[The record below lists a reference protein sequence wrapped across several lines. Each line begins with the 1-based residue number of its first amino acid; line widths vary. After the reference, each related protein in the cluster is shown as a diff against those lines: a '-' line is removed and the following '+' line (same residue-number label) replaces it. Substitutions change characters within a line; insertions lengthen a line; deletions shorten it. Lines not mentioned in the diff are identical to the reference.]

1 MKNKFKKIKYL
12 KLFLLVI
19 ILVLPFSSA
28 FNFFDE
34 DIDLIS
40 SDLRFYEINT
50 CSIPLLQFLNTN
62 PNVAYQDHYNIRAN
76 NYSSIICHGTITGVD
91 QIGYEFYVSIGT
103 NTFLNIM
110 TMSLLLMLIISL
122 IKPSDEYR
130 VLNYKYIIFSSII
143 ASIIMLGGI
152 YGQKN
157 FYSKNFYIFKF
168 DTLNQYLKLFLLFL
182 IISLCFTFLYET
194 RKSILFNYVPF
205 VFILPGIV
213 SGTTFSI
220 LGFLLVT
227 IGINHI
233 LQNLKKYKNIIFAY
247 SCLVSIW
254 IWIANYY
261 IQDNTYNFDPDK
273 IIGLAITTFN
283 PISVIYISL
292 FFIFLVSGV
301 FKLTIDFRNPDYLGK
316 LFQNFTIASCILL
329 LSGIVASNFPIF
341 NFFFSYFSGQ
351 HKLGTTENN
360 LFNFNEW
367 GEFTA
372 WRGVFPSA
380 ETAGEFFAFNILLY
394 FIFTNFKLRQVK
406 DFMYLVFPFTGLML
420 SNNRSAIFLLTSLLL
435 IVFLGRSIKK
445 STVPIVLSLA
455 ALAVFVVG
463 IQNLSYSV
471 DFMSDKI
478 INVALDYSFEEKQ
491 SSGIINLLGESNIF
505 TYLFSLFSIFGFLV
519 NRSEMWGIF
528 LARYDSTVI
537 ETFFGVGP
545 YNLIKHYS
553 LHPIEQ
559 TNSFLLPHSSLLNS
573 IIFFGFVGT
582 ILIIMGF
589 ALIQYRLYKKKNF
602 NILYMNIFIFI
613 NLLKS
618 DSILYVG
625 SLVFYLSIFYLS
637 YNMTKNEKINSK

>member
-1 MKNKFKKIKYL
+1 MA
-12 KLFLLVI
+12 I

-50 CSIPLLQFLNTN
+50 CSIPLVQFLNTN

-76 NYSSIICHGTITGVD
+76 NYSSILCHGTITGVD
-91 QIGYEFYVSIGT
+91 QIGHEFYISIGT

-110 TMSLLLMLIISL
+110 TMALLLMLIISL
-122 IKPSDEYR
+122 ITPSEEHH
-130 VLNYKYIIFSSII
+130 VLNYKYIIFSSNI
-143 ASIIMLGGI
+143 ASIIMLGGV

-205 VFILPGIV
+205 VFIFPGIV

-233 LQNLKKYKNIIFAY
+233 LQNLNRYKNIIFAY

-261 IQDNTYNFDPDK
+261 IQNNTYNFDPDK

-301 FKLTIDFRNPDYLGK
+301 FKLTIDFRNPDSFGK
-316 LFQNFTIASCILL
+316 LFQNFSITSCVLL
-329 LSGIVASNFPIF
+329 LSGVIAANFPLF
-341 NFFFSYFSGQ
+341 NFLFSYFSGQ
-351 HKLGTTENN
+351 HKLGTIEKN
-360 LFNFNEW
+360 LFSFNEW
-367 GEFTA
+367 GEFIA

-394 FIFTNFKLRQVK
+394 FIFTNFKFRRVK
-406 DFMYLVFPFTGLML
+406 DIIYLIFPFIGLIL
-420 SNNRSAIFLLTSLLL
+420 SNNRSAIFLLISIL
-435 IVFLGRSIKK
+435 IVIFFGRFIKR
-445 STVPIVLSLA
+445 SALPIILSLVG
-455 ALAVFVVG
+455 LTVLVVG
-463 IQNLSYSV
+463 IQNFGYPIE
-471 DFMSDKI
+471 FMSNKI
-478 INVALDYSFEEKQ
+478 INVATDYSFDGNQ
-491 SSGIINLLGESNIF
+491 SSGIVNLDGEGNF
-505 TYLFSLFSIFGFLV
+505 FKYLFSIFSIFGFLV

-528 LARYDSTVI
+528 LARYESNVI

-553 LHPIEQ
+553 LHPIEE
-559 TNSFLLPHSSLLNS
+559 TKSFLLPHSSLLNS
-573 IIFFGFVGT
+573 ILFFGLIGT
-582 ILIIMGF
+582 IFVIMGF
-589 ALIQYRLYKKKNF
+589 AVIQYRLYKKKNLHL
-602 NILYMNIFIFI
+602 LYMNIFIFI

-625 SLVFYLSIFYLS
+625 SLVFYLSIFCFGYKV
-637 YNMTKNEKINSK
+637 TKNEKINSK

>member
-1 MKNKFKKIKYL
+1 MA
-12 KLFLLVI
+12 I

-50 CSIPLLQFLNTN
+50 CSIPLVQFLNTN

-76 NYSSIICHGTITGVD
+76 NYSSILCHGTITGVD
-91 QIGYEFYVSIGT
+91 QIGHEFYISIGT

-110 TMSLLLMLIISL
+110 TMALLLMLIISL
-122 IKPSDEYR
+122 ITPSEEYH

-143 ASIIMLGGI
+143 ASIIMLGGV

-182 IISLCFTFLYET
+182 IVSLCFTFLYET

-205 VFILPGIV
+205 VFIFPGIV

-233 LQNLKKYKNIIFAY
+233 LQNLNRYKNIIFAY

-254 IWIANYY
+254 VWIANYY
-261 IQDNTYNFDPDK
+261 IQNNTYNFDPDK

-301 FKLTIDFRNPDYLGK
+301 FKLTIDFRNPDSFGK
-316 LFQNFTIASCILL
+316 LFQNFSITSCVLL
-329 LSGIVASNFPIF
+329 LSGVIAANFPLF
-341 NFFFSYFSGQ
+341 NFLFSYFSGQ
-351 HKLGTTENN
+351 HKLGTIEKN
-360 LFNFNEW
+360 LFSFNEW
-367 GEFTA
+367 GEFIA

-394 FIFTNFKLRQVK
+394 FIFTNFKFRRVK
-406 DFMYLVFPFTGLML
+406 DIIYLIFPFIGLIL
-420 SNNRSAIFLLTSLLL
+420 SNNRAAIFLLISIL
-435 IVFLGRSIKK
+435 IFIFFGRFIKR
-445 STVPIVLSLA
+445 STLPIILSLVG
-455 ALAVFVVG
+455 LTVLVVG
-463 IQNLSYSV
+463 IQNFGYPIE
-471 DFMSDKI
+471 FMSDKI
-478 INVALDYSFEEKQ
+478 INVALDYSFDGNQ
-491 SSGIINLLGESNIF
+491 SSGIVNLVGEGNF
-505 TYLFSLFSIFGFLV
+505 FKYLFSIFSIFGFLV

-528 LARYDSTVI
+528 LARYESNVI

-545 YNLIKHYS
+545 YNLIKQYS
-553 LHPIEQ
+553 LHPIEE
-559 TNSFLLPHSSLLNS
+559 TKSFLLPHSSLLNS
-573 IIFFGFVGT
+573 ILFFGLIGT
-582 ILIIMGF
+582 ILVIMGF
-589 ALIQYRLYKKKNF
+589 AVIQYRLYKKKNLDL
-602 NILYMNIFIFI
+602 IYMNIFIFI

-625 SLVFYLSIFYLS
+625 SLVFYLSIFYFG
-637 YNMTKNEKINSK
+637 YKVTKNEKINSK